1 MVPAVLVVNLVCRD
15 LRVHPVHQVL
25 LVLLVHLP
33 MLCSLLVEARD
44 LVMALSMMKVH
55 ELIVGTVK

>member
-1 MVPAVLVVNLVCRD
+1 MPAVLVVNLVCRD
-15 LRVHPVHQVL
+15 LRVPPVHQVL
-25 LVLLVHLP
+25 LVLLAHLP

-55 ELIVGTVK
+55 ELTAGIVK